1 MSDANNS
8 NNNNGWIEYG
18 KLVLKELERLNDNYE
33 SLKKDLDSRFNEL
46 KQEIS
51 TVKTVEDKVKKIEDW
66 KEKVD
71 DVISPSQLKELR
83 DEVANQ
89 KSKWTSFIAIV
100 AAMQVVGGVILTIL
114 LSYFKK

>member
-1 MSDANNS
+1 MSE
-8 NNNNGWIEYG
+8 NNNGWVEYG

-46 KQEIS
+46 KHEIS
-51 TVKTVEDKVKKIEDW
+51 TVKTVEDKVKKLEEW
-66 KEKVD
+66 KDKVD
-71 DVISPSQLKELR
+71 DVISPSQLKDLR

-100 AAMQVVGGVILTIL
+100 GSIQVLGGLIMFL
-114 LSYFKK
+114 LNYFKK

>member
-1 MSDANNS
+1 MAAE
-8 NNNNGWIEYG
+8 NNNGWVEYG

-66 KEKVD
+66 KDKMT
-71 DVISPSQLKELR
+71 DVISPSQLKELK

-89 KSKWTSFIAIV
+89 KSKWTSFIAII
-100 AAMQVVGGVILTIL
+100 AALQVIGGVIVFL
-114 LSYFKK
+114 LNYFKN

>member
-1 MSDANNS
+1 MSEI
-8 NNNNGWIEYG
+8 NNGWVEYG

-51 TVKTVEDKVKKIEDW
+51 TVKTVEDKVKKIEEW
-66 KEKVD
+66 KEKID

-83 DEVANQ
+83 NEVANQ
-89 KSKWTSFIAIV
+89 KSKWTSFIAII
-100 AAMQVVGGVILTIL
+100 AAMQILGGVIVFL
-114 LSYFKK
+114 LNYFKN